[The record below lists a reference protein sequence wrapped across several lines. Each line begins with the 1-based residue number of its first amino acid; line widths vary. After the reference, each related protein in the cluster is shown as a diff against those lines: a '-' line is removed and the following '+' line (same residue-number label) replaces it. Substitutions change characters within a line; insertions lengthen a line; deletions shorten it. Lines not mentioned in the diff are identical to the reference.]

1 MDINRLTQKTQEA
14 IGSAQTKAARYS
26 HQQVDVEHLLAA
38 LLEQENGLAAS
49 IFAKAGITADG
60 LKRRVEQELER
71 MPKVSQ
77 SGSAPEQIY
86 ITGRLNTLARTSR
99 R

>member
-26 HQQVDVEHLLAA
+26 HQQVDLEHLLGA
-38 LLEQENGLAAS
+38 LLEQDNGLATA
-49 IFAKAGITADG
+49 IFAKAGIPADG

-71 MPKVSQ
+71 MPKVTQ
-77 SGSAPEQIY
+77 STGAPEQIY
-86 ITGRLNTLARTSR
+86 ITGRLNRMLAQAE
-99 R
+99 